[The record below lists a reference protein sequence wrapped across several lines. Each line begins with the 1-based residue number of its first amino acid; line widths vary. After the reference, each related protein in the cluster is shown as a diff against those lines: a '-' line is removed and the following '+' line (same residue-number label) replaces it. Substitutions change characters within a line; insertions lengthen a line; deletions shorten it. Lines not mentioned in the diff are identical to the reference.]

1 MRQQYRI
8 SCREAAAEL
17 QSLGLGLGAGEA
29 LTDTAAA
36 E

>member
-17 QSLGLGLGAGEA
+17 QSLGLGAGEA